1 MNIEEIWLANFKA
14 VVSAEIA
21 KASNAAEGYRRVAAQ
36 TGLGYDY
43 IYQIYKDKPA
53 HKPKRPSIDVMTTIG
68 RAYGEGKPDHWFNLA
83 PSEMLSTP
91 SATQPS
97 SAQGSGQATITPFP
111 ATTLDAVMERLSHYL
126 AQVPHA
132 DRGQSSAALA
142 ALALQPEDF
151 ARKTRHLR
159 SLIEPA
165 DPADE
170 TATGTDPAPK

>member
-21 KASNAAEGYRRVAAQ
+21 MASNAAEGYRRVAAR

-53 HKPKRPSIDVMTTIG
+53 HKPKRPSRDAMTTIG
-68 RAYGEGKPDHWFNLA
+68 RAYGEGKPDLWFNAA
-83 PSEMLSTP
+83 PGEMVTP
-91 SATQPS
+91 SAQPS
-97 SAQGSGQATITPFP
+97 NAQGASQAIITPFP
-111 ATTLDAVMERLSHYL
+111 ATTLDAVIERLSHYL
-126 AQVPHA
+126 AQVPLA

-159 SLIEPA
+159 ALIEPTVH
-165 DPADE
+165 ADE
-170 TATGTDPAPK
+170 TATGTDHAQK